1 MQPAPDVDVQA
12 VLLTALL
19 NPAVIAVAFWM
30 GRQADQWQ
38 KLPVAAFAGALIG
51 SMLVY
56 VAVLVGLAGVVGV
69 SRAAAGV
76 FAAEFVFGLVW
87 AAIGFRSRPHPH

>member
-1 MQPAPDVDVQA
+1 MPPAPDVDVQA
-12 VLLTALL
+12 VILTALF

-38 KLPVAAFAGALIG
+38 KVPVAAFAGALIG
-51 SMLVY
+51 SALIY
-56 VAVLVGLAGVVGV
+56 IAVRLGFGSFVDV

-76 FAAEFVFGLVW
+76 FVAEFMFGLVW
-87 AAIGFRSRPHPH
+87 AAIGFRFKP